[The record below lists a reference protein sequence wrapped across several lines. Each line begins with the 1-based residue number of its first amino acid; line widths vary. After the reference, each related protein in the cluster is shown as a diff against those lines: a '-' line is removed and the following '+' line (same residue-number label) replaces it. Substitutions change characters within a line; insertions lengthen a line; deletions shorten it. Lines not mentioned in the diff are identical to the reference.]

1 MIFWNSYRCIV
12 PKEGL
17 KMNIRDIAKLTGVGV
32 SIISRALNNHPDVK
46 ESTIEKVL
54 EFIKDS
60 NYIPNKSARILK
72 QNNTKKYW
80 CFSKRGF

>member
-54 EFIKDS
+54 
-60 NYIPNKSARILK
+60 
-72 QNNTKKYW
+72 
-80 CFSKRGF
+80 

>member
-1 MIFWNSYRCIV
+1 
-12 PKEGL
+12 
-17 KMNIRDIAKLTGVGV
+17 MNIRDIAKLTGVGV

-60 NYIPNKSARILK
+60 NYIH
-72 QNNTKKYW
+72 
-80 CFSKRGF
+80 